1 MLTAEQIIK
10 KLGLVPLRGEGGM
23 FRQVYLAEETIAPN
37 ALPARYQRSK
47 KFYTAIF
54 YLLTNEADSFSA
66 LHKLPTDELYHFY
79 LGDPVQMLL
88 LYPDGRGED
97 IILGPSLLSD
107 QKVQFLVPRDVWQG
121 SRLIPGGSYAL
132 MGTTMAPGYDDEDYK
147 PGQREEL
154 IERYPQYSVQIRE
167 LTR

>member
-1 MLTAEQIIK
+1 MLTAKQIIEQ
-10 KLGLVPLRGEGGM
+10 LSLVPLRGEGGM
-23 FRQVYLAEETIAPN
+23 FRQMYHAEETIAPD
-37 ALPARYQRSK
+37 ALPARYQRAK
-47 KFYTAIF
+47 RFYTAIF

-79 LGDPVQMLL
+79 LGDPVRMLL
-88 LYPDGRGED
+88 LHPDGRGED
-97 IILGPSLLSD
+97 IKLGSSLLSD

-121 SRLIPGGSYAL
+121 SRLIPGGTYAL